1 MKTPQ
6 EPPKRLLFEH
16 ISTKLKGG
24 DVDVSMRWVA
34 FKTSAFIAVVLLP
47 LVF

>member
-1 MKTPQ
+1 MKTPE

-16 ISTKLKGG
+16 ISTKLNIG
-24 DVDVSMRWVA
+24 DVDVSMRRAA
-34 FKTSAFIAVVLLP
+34 FKTSAIIAVVLLP